1 MFFSKEKKYESID
14 LVSAKEKIKNSK
26 AVVLDVRTSGE
37 YSSGKIK
44 GAINIPLNEL
54 VRRAPKE
61 LKDLD
66 KEIIVYCLS
75 GSRSKLG
82 SKILSKLGYKS
93 VYDFGP
99 ISKWDGK

>member
-1 MFFSKEKKYESID
+1 MFFSKNKKYESID
-14 LVSAKEKIKNSK
+14 LNSAKEMIKTSK
-26 AVVLDVRTSGE
+26 ALVLDVRTSGE
-37 YSSGKIK
+37 YRSGKIK

-54 VRRAPKE
+54 VARAPKE
-61 LKDLD
+61 LKELD

-82 SKILSKLGYKS
+82 SKILSKLGYTS